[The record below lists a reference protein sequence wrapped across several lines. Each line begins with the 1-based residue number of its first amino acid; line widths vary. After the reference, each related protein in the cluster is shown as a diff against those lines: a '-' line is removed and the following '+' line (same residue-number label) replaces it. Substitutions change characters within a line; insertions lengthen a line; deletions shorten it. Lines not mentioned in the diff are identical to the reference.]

1 MLTSISFT
9 AFSLLGFLLAAASYR
24 DLKSHRIPNVL
35 TFGGALL
42 GLILQVWFLGLEG
55 LLSGLGGLTLGLLLY
70 LPFYL
75 LGGMG
80 AGDVKLLAAV
90 GAFLGAKAILWVA
103 ILSLLA
109 GSVIGMG
116 VLLVRGIFL
125 EVWRPY
131 ATTAKFLLL
140 AGTYIPPEINRTL
153 NTRFPYA
160 VAIAAG
166 TLGAVFLLSP

>member
-9 AFSLLGFLLAAASYR
+9 AFSVLVWLLIATSYM

-42 GLILQVWFLGLEG
+42 GLALQTWFLGLEG
-55 LLSGLGGLTLGLLLY
+55 LFSGLGGLTLGLLLY

-90 GAFLGAKAILWVA
+90 GAFLGAKGILMAAIF
-103 ILSLLA
+103 SLFA
-109 GSVIGMG
+109 GSFIGIG
-116 VLLVRGIFL
+116 VLIARGVFL

-140 AGTYIPPEINRTL
+140 AGTYIPPQTNRNL

-166 TLGAVFLLSP
+166 TLGAVFLLA